1 MDCRAERFA
10 AAAEAMVGA
19 PFRLHG
25 RDAVTGV
32 DCVGLI
38 VLALEQTGV
47 RVPPLPPYALR
58 NIDYAF
64 LPELAAACGFS
75 SVSSQPRRGDCI
87 VTAPG
92 PAQRHLHIA
101 TAPDCL
107 VHAHAGLCRVV
118 RMPWQHDAHITHHW
132 RFVPLQ
138 EH

>member
-1 MDCRAERFA
+1 MDPRAECFA
-10 AAAEAMVGA
+10 AAAEAMVGV

-25 RDAVTGV
+25 RDAVAGV

-38 VLALEQTGV
+38 VMALEQAGV

-58 NIDYAF
+58 NTGYAF
-64 LPELAAACGFS
+64 LPRLAEACGLAP
-75 SVSSQPRRGDCI
+75 VSGQPKRGDCI

-107 VHAHAGLCRVV
+107 VHAHAGLRRVV
-118 RMPWQHDAHITHHW
+118 RMSWQNDAHITHHW